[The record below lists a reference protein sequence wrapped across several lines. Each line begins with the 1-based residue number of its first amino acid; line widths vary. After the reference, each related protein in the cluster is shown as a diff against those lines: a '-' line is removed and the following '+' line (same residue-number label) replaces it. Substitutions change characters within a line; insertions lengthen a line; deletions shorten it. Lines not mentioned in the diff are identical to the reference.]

1 MFEKIRLWF
10 CWITCCAGGRNEMI
24 ELIYKCD
31 LCDEKTADTQC
42 CKVYY
47 AGSGV
52 KPTFVHKG
60 SEGWN
65 KTQNGKL
72 VCYSCM
78 KIIKTTSMP
87 N

>member
-1 MFEKIRLWF
+1 
-10 CWITCCAGGRNEMI
+10 MI
-24 ELIYKCD
+24 ELVYKCD
-31 LCDEKTADTQC
+31 LCDEKTADTNC

-72 VCYSCM
+72 VCFSCM